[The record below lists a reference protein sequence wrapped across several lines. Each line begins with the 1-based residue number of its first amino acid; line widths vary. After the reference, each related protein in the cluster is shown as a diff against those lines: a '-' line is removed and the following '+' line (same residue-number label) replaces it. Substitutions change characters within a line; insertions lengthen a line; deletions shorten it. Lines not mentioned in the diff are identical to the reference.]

1 MILSRLLLCHIMFW
15 KLFMKTCSVV
25 VCINA
30 HSQPC
35 AWAAGE
41 KRRCA
46 RQSSVGS
53 ECALAYAGERSKAV
67 QFSCPAL

>member
-1 MILSRLLLCHIMFW
+1 
-15 KLFMKTCSVV
+15 MKTCSVV

-46 RQSSVGS
+46 RQRSVDS
-53 ECALAYAGERSKAV
+53 ECALAHAGERSKAV
-67 QFSCPAL
+67 EFSCPAL